1 MKTCYLGFEP
11 PPGLGEDLRSYNQA
25 PPAAAVTEAAKL
37 RHQTPVPYDEHGEV
51 LITYDKTVL
60 V

>member
-1 MKTCYLGFEP
+1 
-11 PPGLGEDLRSYNQA
+11 LGEDLRSYNQA
-25 PPAAAVTEAAKL
+25 PPAAAVIEAAKL